1 MVLVN
6 TNGFVI
12 VERIDKLLKERN
24 ENRNI
29 LAPAVGIRPQ
39 TISGWSTR
47 GTIPAA
53 DTALNIA
60 NYFGVS
66 VEWLLTG
73 RERDGLSAEER
84 RLVDMWR
91 ELDARDRQD
100 VLGIVEMKLE
110 RSTPS
115 SVAADSQPAG

>member
-1 MVLVN
+1 MEIKGHDLVA
-6 TNGFVI
+6 
-12 VERIDKLLKERN
+12 RIDGRLKEKNLKRKALAEACGFN
-24 ENRNI
+24 VANI
-29 LAPAVGIRPQ
+29 TKWDKYSSLPL
-39 TISGWSTR
+39 
-47 GTIPAA
+47 A
-53 DTALNIA
+53 DTALDIA

-73 RERDGLSAEER
+73 REREGLTEEER

-91 ELDARDRQD
+91 QLDGRDRQD

-115 SVAADSQPAG
+115 SVADAAPSAG

>member
-1 MVLVN
+1 MAKVD

-12 VERIDKLLKERN
+12 VERIDNLLKERK
-24 ENRNI
+24 ENRRHLSSAI
-29 LAPAVGIRPQ
+29 QISPT
-39 TISGWSTR
+39 TISVWSSR
-47 GTIPAA
+47 GTVPAA
-53 DTALNIA
+53 NTALDIA

-73 RERDGLSAEER
+73 RERDGLTEEER
-84 RLVDMWR
+84 RLLDEWR
-91 ELDARDRQD
+91 QLDERDRAD